1 MEQIIKTLEEQRT
14 EFTNRPFLATPL
26 AGLIVWLIVGIAGLF
41 LPVKTTVWVLF
52 LGTGSIAY
60 LAIFISKFTGE
71 KFIDKNK
78 PKNVFDGLFL
88 FTVLQSVLIYSIAIP
103 FFILDYSSLPLTVGI
118 LTGTMWIP
126 FSWII
131 KHWVGI
137 FHSVLRTIVILVLWY
152 MLPDYK
158 FIAIPF
164 AIVIIY
170 ILTMIILKK
179 RKL

>member
-1 MEQIIKTLEEQRT
+1 MADVTD
-14 EFTNRPFLATPL
+14 FTKVVFKILKYP
-26 AGLIVWLIVGIAGLF
+26 
-41 LPVKTTVWVLF
+41 KM
-52 LGTGSIAY
+52 
-60 LAIFISKFTGE
+60 KF
-71 KFIDKNK
+71 
-78 PKNVFDGLFL
+78 V
-88 FTVLQSVLIYSIAIP
+88 V
-103 FFILDYSSLPLTVGI
+103 
-118 LTGTMWIP
+118 IP

-164 AIVIIY
+164 AIVVIY
-170 ILTMIILKK
+170 IITMIILKK